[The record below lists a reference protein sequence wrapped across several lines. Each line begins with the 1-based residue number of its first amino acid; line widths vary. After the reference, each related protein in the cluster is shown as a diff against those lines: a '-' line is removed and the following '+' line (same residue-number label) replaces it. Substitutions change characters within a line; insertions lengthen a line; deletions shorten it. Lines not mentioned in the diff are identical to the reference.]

1 MQRGQRRVARQV
13 LREHLG
19 AVVAHLVLAEREFAQ
34 RRVDGQHG
42 GEVCDALLLQR
53 GRAQIVEI
61 EPREEA
67 ILAQRGR
74 ELDRALEKARASM
87 EAEMGMETF
96 RCE

>member
-13 LREHLG
+13 LCEHLG
-19 AVVAHLVLAEREFAQ
+19 AVVAHLVLAERELAQ

-42 GEVCDALLLQR
+42 GQVGDALFLQR

-67 ILAQRGR
+67 ILAQCGR
-74 ELDRALEKARASM
+74 KLDRTLVVTKREEGWEERIKRAK
-87 EAEMGMETF
+87 
-96 RCE
+96 